1 MHQRIN
7 APIHQ
12 STNPPIHQCTNQVR
26 DADRQSK
33 DLLRKREE
41 EEASIAETLMGGPV
55 ATGAKESKV
64 PPHLL
69 VSTYDTLRHKFAE
82 QVRGSRCIGA
92 LEHWSI
98 GPTTHNHSY
107 RGALGYGANLNAKP
121 KPNPDPNPNQEETEE
136 EKAQAKVPH
145 DYLTPFL
152 PQPIGLHDAPLS
164 KEEAFTSR
172 DGCLKARNAPQCPT
186 SQFSMPNAQCPVL
199 DAQYPMPNAQCP
211 MPNVHAE
218 CPMPNAHP

>member
-82 QVRGSRCIGA
+82 Q
-92 LEHWSI
+92 
-98 GPTTHNHSY
+98 
-107 RGALGYGANLNAKP
+107 
-121 KPNPDPNPNQEETEE
+121 EETEE

-172 DGCLKARNAPQCPT
+172 DGCLKARKAPQCPT
-186 SQFSMPNAQCPVL
+186 PQFSMPNAQCPVL